1 MSARRFVL
9 GIDTSGK
16 LGSIA
21 LAESGSVLRWEPLP
35 PGGHSSGLSRA
46 GETLLEEK
54 GITWSDVAGVAV
66 ASGPGSFTGL
76 RIGLAWAKG
85 FCLGSGA
92 TLLLVS
98 SHEAAAHQ
106 HREDGGLIGT
116 VLQGERGQVE
126 AALWSGG
133 DAATRLWGPES
144 VPEGDLP
151 SALTAASAAARRTD
165 SSIGVAGA
173 VLRPELVEILRRQGF
188 RPLEAGVRP
197 PGAAAVAEL
206 GDRMLVAGEKRD
218 LATAAPVY
226 GRSPNARKPAS

>member
-21 LAESGSVLRWEPLP
+21 LAESGSALRWEPLP

-46 GETLLEEK
+46 GEALLAEK
-54 GITWSDVAGVAV
+54 GIPWSDVTGVAV

-98 SHEAAAHQ
+98 SHEVAAHQ
-106 HREDGGLIGT
+106 HRGDGGLIGT
-116 VLQGERGQVE
+116 VLQGERGRVE

-133 DAATRLWGPES
+133 DAVTRLWGPES
-144 VPEGDLP
+144 VPDQDLP
-151 SALTAASAAARRTD
+151 SALRAASAAVRGTG
-165 SSIGVAGA
+165 SSIGLAGVELGPA
-173 VLRPELVEILRRQGF
+173 LVEILRGQGF
-188 RPLEAGVRP
+188 RLLEAEVRP
-197 PGAAAVAEL
+197 PGAVAVAEL
-206 GDRMLVAGEKRD
+206 GDRMLVAGMKQD
-218 LATAAPVY
+218 LAAAAPVY
-226 GRSPNARKPAS
+226 GRAPNARKPVS